1 MGARAKTQAQRT
13 RDDRDI
19 LDSLLE
25 ACVAMRQAELET
37 TPPGGKFTSIRAI
50 CKIVQTKYEL
60 ESGNKL
66 AKDLS
71 KSTVD
76 RLLKGGT
83 RKSDSNADRGW
94 LLAEEEVI
102 VADFCLQCANRG
114 FPLSHRRL
122 KEHVDMIC
130 RARLGN
136 QFPETGVGKQ
146 WTDRFITRHS
156 DALKTFWTHPLD
168 DKRGRAVNPT
178 NNTAWFDLLEEVL
191 AGRKDY
197 ELDSADFE
205 GATDFVPIRPEN
217 IYGTDETGFYE
228 STSVKHKVI
237 GPKKRK
243 TQHQQGGGGR
253 ENTTVIVTICADGT
267 SVKPVV
273 IFKGKYFQVNWNQ
286 ENPTEAS

>member
-50 CKIVQTKYEL
+50 
-60 ESGNKL
+60 
-66 AKDLS
+66 KDLS

-130 RARLGN
+130 RARLGD
-136 QFPETGVGKQ
+136 QFPETARRQ
-146 WTDRFITRHS
+146 TWTRR
-156 DALKTFWTHPLD
+156 
-168 DKRGRAVNPT
+168 
-178 NNTAWFDLLEEVL
+178 
-191 AGRKDY
+191 
-197 ELDSADFE
+197 
-205 GATDFVPIRPEN
+205 
-217 IYGTDETGFYE
+217 
-228 STSVKHKVI
+228 
-237 GPKKRK
+237 
-243 TQHQQGGGGR
+243 
-253 ENTTVIVTICADGT
+253 
-267 SVKPVV
+267 
-273 IFKGKYFQVNWNQ
+273 
-286 ENPTEAS
+286 